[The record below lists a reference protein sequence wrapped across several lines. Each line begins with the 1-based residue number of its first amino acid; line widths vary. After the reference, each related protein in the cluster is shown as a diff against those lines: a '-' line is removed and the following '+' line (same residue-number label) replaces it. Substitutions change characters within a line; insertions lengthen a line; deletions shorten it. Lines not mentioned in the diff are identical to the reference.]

1 MPDSL
6 SHASSKP
13 LTGYR
18 LFEMRLKI
26 DEDDLRCSSQNPWLS
41 GNRSISKSLSKL
53 VKSFKE
59 ITLNLSPRGTTAT
72 PRLKGRWSLKAV
84 LPTIAPELDYGAL
97 AIGDGDAASNAWRE
111 LYHSDTSAERRA
123 ELRAALAD
131 YCHRDTLA
139 LVRLAAFL
147 AETQPE

>member
-1 MPDSL
+1 MFIAKPLAFRQQIDFQKSIKIGKIFQGNHL
-6 SHASSKP
+6 KP
-13 LTGYR
+13 LTERYYCHPA
-18 LFEMRLKI
+18 M
-26 DEDDLRCSSQNPWLS
+26 
-41 GNRSISKSLSKL
+41 
-53 VKSFKE
+53 
-59 ITLNLSPRGTTAT
+59 
-72 PRLKGRWSLKAV
+72 KGRWSLKAV

-97 AIGDGDAASNAWRE
+97 AIGDGGAASNAWRE

-131 YCHRDTLA
+131 YCRRDTLA